1 MFLMHA
7 VYGLG
12 ATVSPFVSTA
22 FVQHEPTH
30 VYYYFA
36 VSLALAILTALVL
49 ALVFRGRTEDQVV
62 GKRLPDEESSTEVQ
76 GGVPMTTTGTSVGVE
91 SGVVTPLEKEPR
103 RQPAR
108 RSEGEARRQRK
119 QDEEDHEDAGDP
131 FHGVLHHDLREWLT
145 IYWLVCTDRRSGRS
159 GGNDRWLGGECG
171 VDRSELEGQ
180 VRD

>member
-1 MFLMHA
+1 VSCQDAQVNSLTSRLPDASTKMFLMHA

-76 GGVPMTTTGTSVGVE
+76 GGVPM
-91 SGVVTPLEKEPR
+91 
-103 RQPAR
+103 
-108 RSEGEARRQRK
+108 
-119 QDEEDHEDAGDP
+119 
-131 FHGVLHHDLREWLT
+131 
-145 IYWLVCTDRRSGRS
+145 
-159 GGNDRWLGGECG
+159 
-171 VDRSELEGQ
+171 
-180 VRD
+180 

>member
-1 MFLMHA
+1 VSCQDAQVNSLTSRLPDASTKMFLMHA

-103 RQPAR
+103 RQQQQQQQRLPD
-108 RSEGEARRQRK
+108 EAREK
-119 QDEEDHEDAGDP
+119 
-131 FHGVLHHDLREWLT
+131 
-145 IYWLVCTDRRSGRS
+145 
-159 GGNDRWLGGECG
+159 
-171 VDRSELEGQ
+171 LEGSGNKMKRIMRTPAIHFMAFYIMIY
-180 VRD
+180 VSG